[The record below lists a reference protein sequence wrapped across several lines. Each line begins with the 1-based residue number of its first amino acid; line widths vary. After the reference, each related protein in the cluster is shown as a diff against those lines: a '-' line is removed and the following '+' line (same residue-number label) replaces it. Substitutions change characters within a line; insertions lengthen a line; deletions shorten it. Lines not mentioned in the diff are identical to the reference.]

1 MAIVPGVDQTTP
13 LEGDQTIVASE
24 PNHLG
29 QGPDSLNYQVP
40 DYLQSSYTPAP
51 KPIALPSGAPAPGAN
66 VNFGSAGG
74 TALRDRLVSAGMRYI
89 GQPYSWGNL
98 DCSGL
103 VQRAYAAIG
112 IHLPRI
118 SYQQANSGKRSKIGD
133 LNVGDLVAWDE
144 GPRNPGAD
152 HIAIYIGNG
161 QILEAAH
168 TGTDVRVR
176 KLGANEGAWGVHMNI
191 PGD

>member
-1 MAIVPGVDQTTP
+1 MAIVPGLDEGAA

-29 QGPDSLNYQVP
+29 QGPDSLNYEAP

-51 KPIALPSGAPAPGAN
+51 VQVPTSGPNLGTTS
-66 VNFGSAGG
+66 FGSAGSS
-74 TALRDRLVSAGMRYI
+74 ALRDKLVAAGMRYI

-118 SYQQANSGKRSKIGD
+118 SYQQANSGVKTAIGD
-133 LNVGDLVAWDE
+133 LAVGDLVAWDE

-176 KLGANEGAWGVHMNI
+176 KLGKDEGAWGVHMNI
-191 PGD
+191 GA

>member
-1 MAIVPGVDQTTP
+1 VAIVEDINSAPQP
-13 LEGDQTIVASE
+13 EGEQTIVANE
-24 PNHLG
+24 PEQTGLG
-29 QGPDSLNYQVP
+29 PESSAWIPPSYLNSQY
-40 DYLQSSYTPAP
+40 AP
-51 KPIALPSGAPAPGAN
+51 QAESPSNGQYSPLNG
-66 VNFGSAGG
+66 VSGGSN
-74 TALRDRLVSAGMRYI
+74 ALRDRLVSAGMRYI

-103 VQRAYAAIG
+103 VQRAYAAVG

-118 SYQQANSGKRSKIGD
+118 SYQQANTGKRVNIGD
-133 LNVGDLVAWDE
+133 LQAGDLVAWDE

-176 KLGANEGAWGVHMNI
+176 KLGKNEGAWGVHMSI
-191 PGD
+191 GD